1 MEKKDEE
8 LIEIAD
14 KNIKL
19 MKETKE
25 LLENINKVNKI
36 LDKKK
41 KGE

>member
-1 MEKKDEE
+1 MDKKDEE